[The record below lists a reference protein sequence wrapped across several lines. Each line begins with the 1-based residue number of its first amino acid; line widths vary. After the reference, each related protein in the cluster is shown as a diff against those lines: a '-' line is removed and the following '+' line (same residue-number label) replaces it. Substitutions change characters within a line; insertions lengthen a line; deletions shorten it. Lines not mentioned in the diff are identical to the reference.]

1 VFEFVQSGGVVMVF
15 ILLALVATIA
25 IAAERFWALRRK
37 KVIPPA
43 LKSQVIDWA
52 KNRTLDQAHLEKL
65 AETSPL
71 GAVMAAA
78 LRYRNQ
84 PREVIVA
91 SVEDA
96 GRHTLHEMEKPINWL
111 SVIADV
117 APLLGLLGT
126 VIGMIKVFASI
137 MENGVG
143 DAGAL
148 AGGISQ
154 ALITTAAGLMVAIP
168 ALLLYRYLK
177 SRVED
182 MTIEMEQQVM
192 ELIDSLEKNRQR
204 PQAASGN
211 ASTAKKSSSK
221 NSGQARAKASGKGRP
236 A

>member
-1 VFEFVQSGGVVMVF
+1 VFEFVQSGGVVMLF

-37 KVIPPA
+37 QVIPPE
-43 LKSQVIDWA
+43 LKNQVIDWSA
-52 KNRTLDQAHLEKL
+52 RRALDEKHLQKL
-65 AETSPL
+65 AASSPL

-78 LRYRNQ
+78 LRYRNE

-96 GRHTLHEMEKPINWL
+96 GRHVLHEMEKPINWL

-177 SRVED
+177 SKVED
-182 MTIEMEQQVM
+182 MTIVMEQQVM
-192 ELIDSLEKNRQR
+192 ELIDSLEKGRGNGRTPASQATKGGSAR
-204 PQAASGN
+204 PAKSG
-211 ASTAKKSSSK
+211 
-221 NSGQARAKASGKGRP
+221 GKGSR

>member
-1 VFEFVQSGGVVMVF
+1 MFEFVQSGGVVMLF

-37 KVIPPA
+37 QVIPPA
-43 LKSQVIDWA
+43 LKDQVIDWA
-52 KNRTLDQAHLEKL
+52 SRRALDEKHLQKL
-65 AETSPL
+65 ADSSPL

-78 LRYRNQ
+78 LRYRDQ
-84 PREVIVA
+84 PREVIVS

-96 GRHTLHEMEKPINWL
+96 GRHVLHEMEKPVNWL

-177 SRVED
+177 SKVED
-182 MTIEMEQQVM
+182 MTIVMEQQVM
-192 ELIDSLEKNRQR
+192 ELIDSLEKGRS
-204 PQAASGN
+204 A
-211 ASTAKKSSSK
+211 TAKPTP
-221 NSGQARAKASGKGRP
+221 GASRKTGKPSQKPAGKGTR